1 MPYKQPKLE
10 KLYFTIGEVAAMFEV
25 NTSLIRFWEREF
37 DVIKPHKNKRG
48 NRLFTQKDVDNF
60 RIIFHLVKEEGLT
73 LDGARRRLK
82 NKMTDE
88 EIHLEI
94 VKSLENIK
102 ALLLEVKN
110 TL

>member
-1 MPYKQPKLE
+1 MPN
-10 KLYFTIGEVAAMFEV
+10 GEV
-25 NTSLIRFWEREF
+25 
-37 DVIKPHKNKRG
+37 
-48 NRLFTQKDVDNF
+48 
-60 RIIFHLVKEEGLT
+60 
-73 LDGARRRLK
+73 